1 MAVPEAISVKHL
13 KALHSKPLQR
23 SSTCFF
29 DKEGSSHRGA
39 RTKQPT
45 SHLPP
50 AHYTPGEGAGVPQ
63 PLTKYAGTDVG
74 PSPSSPPQ
82 GKGS

>member
-39 RTKQPT
+39 RTKQPNSKHESLASCSLYPRRRRRCAPT
-45 SHLPP
+45 THQVRWDRCWAIALV
-50 AHYTPGEGAGVPQ
+50 ATPG
-63 PLTKYAGTDVG
+63 
-74 PSPSSPPQ
+74 
-82 GKGS
+82 